1 MAYNEDFEEIDLDD
15 LEEEPEL
22 AVMQAR
28 DLTFSYDG
36 ATNVIE
42 HLDLDVWEGKITV
55 LLGANGCG
63 KSTLFKLMTKSLFPD
78 EGEVLLDGNDAD
90 EMGLKE
96 FARNVAIVHQNNT
109 APPDLT
115 VETLVGY
122 GRTPYL
128 NAFQTAGGKE
138 DEEAIEW
145 AMEVTNVAKYRKRPV
160 SQLSGGQRQRVWIA
174 MALAMKTSILYL
186 DEPTSFLDVRYQI
199 EILKL
204 VRSLNREYGITIIM
218 VLHDINQAM
227 EYADILVGMKD
238 GRIVAE
244 GSPKEIVT
252 PELLETLYGIRLPM
266 IETGGRK
273 FVLTV

>member
-1 MAYNEDFEEIDLDD
+1 MAYKEDIEGTHQNTEK
-15 LEEEPEL
+15 PL

-28 DLTFSYDG
+28 NLTFSYDG
-36 ATNVIE
+36 VTNVIE

-63 KSTLFKLMTKSLFPD
+63 KSTLFKLMTKNLFPD
-78 EGEVLLDGNDAD
+78 DGETLLYGNDAD
-90 EMGLKE
+90 DMGLKE

-138 DEEAIEW
+138 DDEAIRW
-145 AMEVTNVAKYRKRPV
+145 AMDVTNVTKYRKRQV
-160 SQLSGGQRQRVWIA
+160 SQLSGGQRQRAWIA

-204 VRSLNREYGITIIM
+204 VRSLNRDYGITIIM

-227 EYADILVGMKD
+227 EYADILVGMK
-238 GRIVAE
+238 GGKIIAE
-244 GSPKEIVT
+244 GNPREIVT

>member
-1 MAYNEDFEEIDLDD
+1 MAYREDFEE
-15 LEEEPEL
+15 EP
-22 AVMQAR
+22 AIMQAR
-28 DLTFSYDG
+28 NLTFSYDG
-36 ATNVIE
+36 VTNIIE
-42 HLDLDVWEGKITV
+42 HLDLDIREGKITV

-63 KSTLFKLMTKSLFPD
+63 KSTLFKLMTKNLFPD
-78 EGEVLLDGNDAD
+78 EGQILLAGDDVD
-90 EMGLKE
+90 DMGLKE
-96 FARNVAIVHQNNT
+96 FARNVAIVHQNNS

-138 DEEAIEW
+138 DEEAIRW
-145 AMEVTNVAKYRKRPV
+145 AMEVTNITKYRKRPAA
-160 SQLSGGQRQRVWIA
+160 QLSGGQRQRVWIA

-186 DEPTSFLDVRYQI
+186 DEPTSFLDIRYQI

-204 VRSLNREYGITIIM
+204 ARDLNRQYGITIIM

-227 EYADILVGMKD
+227 EYADILVGMRD
-238 GRIVAE
+238 GQIVAKGE
-244 GSPKEIVT
+244 PGKIVT
-252 PELLETLYGIRLPM
+252 PELLECLYGIRLPM

>member
-1 MAYNEDFEEIDLDD
+1 MEYREDFEETGLK
-15 LEEEPEL
+15 EETDPP
-22 AVMQAR
+22 VMEAR
-28 DLTFSYDG
+28 NVTFSYDG
-36 ATNVIE
+36 TVNVVE
-42 HLDLDVWEGKITV
+42 HLDLDIREGKITV

-78 EGEVLLDGNDAD
+78 EGEILLDGNDAD
-90 EMGLKE
+90 DLSLKE

-128 NAFQTAGGKE
+128 NAFQTAGGRE
-138 DEEAIEW
+138 DEEAVRW

-204 VRSLNREYGITIIM
+204 VRRLNREYGITIIM

-227 EYADILVGMKD
+227 EYADVLVGMKD

-244 GSPKEIVT
+244 GDPKEIVT
-252 PELLETLYGIRLPM
+252 PDLLENLYGIRLPM

>member
-1 MAYNEDFEEIDLDD
+1 MAYREDFEEINLDSP
-15 LEEEPEL
+15 EEEPEL

-28 DLTFSYDG
+28 NLTFSYDG
-36 ATNVIE
+36 MTNVIE
-42 HLDLDVWEGKITV
+42 HLNLDIWEGKITV

-90 EMGLKE
+90 DMGLKE

-128 NAFQTAGGKE
+128 NAFQTAGGEE
-138 DEEAIEW
+138 DEEAIRW
-145 AMEVTNVAKYRKRPV
+145 AMDVTNVTKHRKRPV

-204 VRSLNREYGITIIM
+204 VRRLNREYGITIIM

-238 GRIVAE
+238 GQIVAE
-244 GSPKEIVT
+244 GDPKKIVT
-252 PELLETLYGIRLPM
+252 PELLKDLYGIRLPM